1 MALDLKI
8 ITPQRTAVETA
19 VLSVHLP
26 SQQGEIEILPDHADL
41 IAALSFGELTYRE
54 QAGEMKKLFIG
65 GGFMQVE
72 KGHILLVTDM
82 AVDAAQVEINS
93 VEEAVARAKKALLD
107 GASVMNR
114 EEQAYLESRIAQ
126 QLALLDFRK
135 KK

>member
-8 ITPQRTAVETA
+8 ITPQRTAVEEA

-26 SQQGEIEILPDHADL
+26 SQQGEIEILPDHAD
-41 IAALSFGELTYRE
+41 IIVALSYGELTYKS
-54 QAGEMKKLFIG
+54 APGEVKKLFIG

-72 KGHILLVTDM
+72 SGHILLVTDM
-82 AVDAAQVEINS
+82 AVDAEQVELNS
-93 VEEAVARAKKALLD
+93 VEEAIERAQKALRD
-107 GASVMNR
+107 GSSVMTR
-114 EEQAYLESRIAQ
+114 EEQTYLESRIAQ